1 MEHGNSILICP
12 VCQHKNDAHAL
23 RCAQCGAS
31 LVPNTTTI
39 HVSDEAIE
47 KAVGVRPVSREM
59 IGEGVVFYI
68 AGEVQ
73 PLIVRGRSEIILG
86 RKVEGQASDV
96 VDMTPYHGHLL
107 GVSRRHAR
115 LTISSEG
122 ALIEDLGSTNGT
134 WLNEKRL
141 TPDASFVVTSG
152 DQIRLGQL
160 ILFVYFSSGS
170 TRQKITLKP
179 SLAALAVIE
188 PPPSMALY
196 LARQAVAYLEALIG
210 IQEVIDRVQ
219 ARSQTRAVISSI
231 AVHGEPAGVEV
242 AAEGLIDAVK
252 LVEEVIVPW
261 QKLHASLLATWW
273 TGGRLP
279 GPPVLSSAPPLPRT
293 AEVLVE
299 TAPPVVSMSL
309 DTARLGSRPAGAPA
323 APPAPALEPT
333 VPPAQQTIELEP
345 QEAGPQTAPAQ
356 DTGTLPGT
364 AAESPA
370 AESMADSGQTP
381 VPGAQETPA
390 AEPSPADQPSPATP
404 EVKATQEDQHQ
415 KVWEEALQALL
426 AEMLN
431 AIKSGL
437 LGVESDDASYLQQLR
452 PPVEALVLNALE
464 VVKSSY

>member
-23 RCAQCGAS
+23 RCAQCGVS

-86 RKVEGQASDV
+86 RKVEGQPSEV

-160 ILFVYFSSGS
+160 ILFVYFASGS

-188 PPPSMALY
+188 PPLSMALY
-196 LARQAVAYLEALIG
+196 LARQAVAYLEALIS

-219 ARSQTRAVISSI
+219 ARSQTRAGISSI
-231 AVHGEPAGVEV
+231 AVHGDPAGVEV
-242 AAEGLIDAVK
+242 AAEGLIDAVR

-279 GPPVLSSAPPLPRT
+279 GPPVLSSAPPPARP
-293 AEVLVE
+293 AEVSPE
-299 TAPPVVSMSL
+299 AAPPVVSVSL
-309 DTARLGSRPAGAPA
+309 DTARLGSRMAA
-323 APPAPALEPT
+323 APSTPPEPEPEPA
-333 VPPAQQTIELEP
+333 VPPAQQTVELAP
-345 QEAGPQTAPAQ
+345 QDAAVPQ
-356 DTGTLPGT
+356 GT
-364 AAESPA
+364 AAEESPA
-370 AESMADSGQTP
+370 AESIADSGQTP
-381 VPGAQETPA
+381 VPPAQETPA
-390 AEPSPADQPSPATP
+390 AEVPSPATP
-404 EVKATQEDQHQ
+404 ETQTAQEDQRHR
-415 KVWEEALQALL
+415 VWEEALQSLL
-426 AEMLN
+426 AEMLS

-452 PPVEALVLNALE
+452 PPVEALVLNTLE